1 MKFKLLYL
9 ILLCIGSA
17 LAVSTTSCSSSAKV
31 VVSNSANLS
40 KYKYVSF
47 GKEQSG
53 DRQLDDV
60 MMLVQ
65 NEIANTKLQPISITY
80 APDDYLGY
88 TLTPHINVKSEK
100 WDGGHTYITITFYDL
115 LTDQSVAVIK
125 SSGIGLSISQ
135 DQKLA
140 LGAIR
145 KKLQTVFGKKEQ

>member
-1 MKFKLLYL
+1 MIRKLFPFIL
-9 ILLCIGSA
+9 ILFAFVICF
-17 LAVSTTSCSSSAKV
+17 TSCSSTANL

-47 GKEQSG
+47 GKEQTG
-53 DRQLDDV
+53 DRELDDV
-60 MMLVQ
+60 MLLVQ
-65 NEIANTKLQPISITY
+65 NEIANTKLQSISLTY

-100 WDGGHTYITITFYDL
+100 WDITITFYDL

-145 KKLQTVFGKKEQ
+145 KKLQTVFGKKE